1 MQMIFNISQFDLFD
15 TYLPQF
21 KAGFANASQ
30 VGGSGCHP
38 PSLPCLAPAAFC
50 SACPCLPC
58 LAPAAFCSACPSL
71 ERSRPPLRPLPSHAA
86 RAPPRVF

>member
-1 MQMIFNISQFDLFD
+1 MPRGPGGAADSTETDRMQMIFNISQFDLFD

-38 PSLPCLAPAAFC
+38 P
-50 SACPCLPC
+50 
-58 LAPAAFCSACPSL
+58 
-71 ERSRPPLRPLPSHAA
+71 
-86 RAPPRVF
+86 

>member
-30 VGGSGCHP
+30 VGGGSGTLP
-38 PSLPCLAPAAFC
+38 PSLPCLAPAAFR
-50 SACPCLPC
+50 
-58 LAPAAFCSACPSL
+58 SACPSL